1 MYQHLKKC
9 SPVKQAFANG
19 VPPQRRNMLAQAAMA
34 SVFAVSS
41 IGVVLPSTAHAMI
54 QGSIFMDWNDNATKD
69 TWELP
74 LKTPI
79 TTLFLRDNTK
89 ANSGQGGFYS
99 TETDANGN
107 YSFPVHDT
115 GSFTIWSGMSQG
127 WRQTAPTRGE
137 GIAFHDFNVAN
148 NTDTITIDFGLF
160 DGQAPANNLPVIAA
174 GDNNVKITLGDSF
187 TFMRD
192 FTDADAGDR
201 HFVEWDFGDGNKAS
215 KLLPLNTYSSSTAY
229 TYTQRGTY
237 TATFKVTDT
246 RGDTA
251 STTITVI
258 VEAPPIVDVG
268 NDIALDVGELANFSG
283 TFSDPDGK
291 PRYNYTWKFGDGNT
305 SVGRTRTTT
314 RPLKVDHTFT
324 APGEYTLTLEITD
337 KNGNTGLDTL
347 IVNVRGIDTDPCAAG
362 VAKVRSKAA
371 WGMWDNPST
380 WDTGKVPG
388 RTDWVMIQG
397 DHTVILPSSIS
408 SLTTQLQVKGLC
420 IAQNGVLQSAFNSLN
435 LPSSWLNMNAASIHN
450 MGKIQSAFGVNGA
463 IFGGDYKHASS
474 GSSIKFFVYKFVN
487 DGEILAN
494 GRGGDDILYAYYAH
508 ESGVNGK
515 AGDGGWI
522 EIYPSIM
529 INNGKIIG
537 GKGGTA
543 DGVRDTSYFVV
554 GNMQGGHGG
563 SVRVM
568 AMNLNDSTIA
578 GEVIGGCGGDADGR
592 STESV
597 VPGMGGSVFLNVGT
611 MAGKAAVCPGVRTVI
626 KPHCRYNCGR
636 GFLSS
641 FFCRILCKILPARG
655 DYRFIFWDPTLLKAT
670 ATTRFEDVDYLEI
683 FGGEG
688 AMIDL
693 SELTPGAITPEG
705 ILIIKVG
712 KGGIVELPPASRG
725 KVFKTPK
732 IEVFADEIR
741 QDGNTLTPE
750 EAEVALLAISEATEI
765 TIASSKPT
773 YAAGFSYKDHVV
785 DEPNTIVPVKL
796 TLLNVAPEDDVYT
809 ITVTDT
815 AGWEMDGL
823 PETVT
828 VNAQRRSELEMNVT
842 LPATRGEETFITI
855 TAQSQGDPEMEVE
868 AEIRVG
874 VIEEELIT
882 PRSDD
887 DDNADITIVIE
898 NTDIMAGDILTVS
911 NILEEFLAANLDD
924 KETLTVELITFTDEV
939 KSRIV
944 TTDIREV
951 IGRIR
956 SLRPADGGDCPNA
969 SVAALESALSHIS
982 PNGQVFVVTA
992 SPPHLAAINAI
1003 TQAQQQE
1010 VKAHVILTGTCGDE
1024 EADKALYK
1032 NIADETGGTFQWLP
1046 KGETPAAEIEEVM
1059 STALNDGLTEVV
1071 EIVKERDAKLA
1082 VRLDDFTATAENGF
1096 ITLKWTTGAEINS
1109 AGFHIWR
1116 AEVDQFG
1123 AYINLTQITIG
1134 NLIPAQGESYD
1145 SIDYSHRDEA
1155 VGPNTTYYYA
1165 LEEVDNNGQ
1174 SAYHLDHIVSA
1185 TTE

>member
-1 MYQHLKKC
+1 
-9 SPVKQAFANG
+9 
-19 VPPQRRNMLAQAAMA
+19 
-34 SVFAVSS
+34 
-41 IGVVLPSTAHAMI
+41 
-54 QGSIFMDWNDNATKD
+54 
-69 TWELP
+69 
-74 LKTPI
+74 
-79 TTLFLRDNTK
+79 
-89 ANSGQGGFYS
+89 
-99 TETDANGN
+99 
-107 YSFPVHDT
+107 
-115 GSFTIWSGMSQG
+115 
-127 WRQTAPTRGE
+127 
-137 GIAFHDFNVAN
+137 
-148 NTDTITIDFGLF
+148 
-160 DGQAPANNLPVIAA
+160 
-174 GDNNVKITLGDSF
+174 
-187 TFMRD
+187 
-192 FTDADAGDR
+192 
-201 HFVEWDFGDGNKAS
+201 
-215 KLLPLNTYSSSTAY
+215 
-229 TYTQRGTY
+229 
-237 TATFKVTDT
+237 
-246 RGDTA
+246 
-251 STTITVI
+251 
-258 VEAPPIVDVG
+258 
-268 NDIALDVGELANFSG
+268 
-283 TFSDPDGK
+283 
-291 PRYNYTWKFGDGNT
+291 
-305 SVGRTRTTT
+305 
-314 RPLKVDHTFT
+314 
-324 APGEYTLTLEITD
+324 
-337 KNGNTGLDTL
+337 
-347 IVNVRGIDTDPCAAG
+347 
-362 VAKVRSKAA
+362 
-371 WGMWDNPST
+371 
-380 WDTGKVPG
+380 
-388 RTDWVMIQG
+388 
-397 DHTVILPSSIS
+397 
-408 SLTTQLQVKGLC
+408 
-420 IAQNGVLQSAFNSLN
+420 
-435 LPSSWLNMNAASIHN
+435 
-450 MGKIQSAFGVNGA
+450 
-463 IFGGDYKHASS
+463 
-474 GSSIKFFVYKFVN
+474 
-487 DGEILAN
+487 
-494 GRGGDDILYAYYAH
+494 
-508 ESGVNGK
+508 
-515 AGDGGWI
+515 
-522 EIYPSIM
+522 M

-543 DGVRDTSYFVV
+543 DGVRDTSHFVV

-611 MAGKAAVCPGVRTVI
+611 MAGKAAVCPGVKSVI
-626 KPHCRYNCGR
+626 KPHYRPIYQRYCKR
-636 GFLSS
+636 
-641 FFCRILCKILPARG
+641 RIFGHCFRHG
-655 DYRFIFWDPTLLKAT
+655 TRVVGYRFIGWDPTLLKAT
-670 ATTRFEDVDYLEI
+670 STTRFEDVDYIDI
-683 FGGEG
+683 FGPEN
-688 AMIDL
+688 ATIDL
-693 SELTPGAITPEG
+693 SELSEGAMNPEVA
-705 ILIIKVG
+705 ISIKVD
-712 KGGIVELPPASRG
+712 KGGVLILPPANRG

-750 EAEVALLAISEATEI
+750 EAEVALFAISEATEI
-765 TIASSKPT
+765 AIASSKPT
-773 YAAGFSYKDHVV
+773 YVAGFSSKDHVV

-796 TLLNVAPEDDVYT
+796 TLLNVGPNDDVYT

-828 VNAQRRSELEMNVT
+828 VNSQRRSELEMNVT
-842 LPATRGEETFITI
+842 LPATRGEETIITI
-855 TAQSQGDPEMEVE
+855 TAQSQGDPEMEIE

-887 DDNADITIVIE
+887 DDNADIAIVIE

-911 NILEEFLAANLDD
+911 NILEKFLAANLDE

-1024 EADKALYK
+1024 EVDKALYK

-1059 STALNDGLTEVV
+1059 STALNDGITEIV

-1082 VRLDDFTATAENGF
+1082 IRLDDFTATTENGF

-1123 AYINLTQITIG
+1123 AYINLNQITIG
-1134 NLIPAQGESYD
+1134 NLIPAQGESYN

-1155 VGPNTTYYYA
+1155 VSPNTTYYYA

-1174 SAYHLDHIVSA
+1174 SAYHLDRIVSA